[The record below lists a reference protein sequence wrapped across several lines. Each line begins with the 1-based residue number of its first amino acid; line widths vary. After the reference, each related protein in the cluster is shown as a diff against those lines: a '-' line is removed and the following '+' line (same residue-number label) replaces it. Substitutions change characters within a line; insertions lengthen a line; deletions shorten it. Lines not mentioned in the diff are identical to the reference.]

1 MNKLLTKTDFI
12 LYRDCPNDVWV
23 KKHKPEVYE
32 KFEVSEFEQSL
43 AEMGNDVEEL
53 ARGMFPGGYLVER
66 RSEGAQELTK
76 KLISEQKSIIFQAV
90 FTTDKFLAATD
101 VLKWNDGAKK
111 YDIYEIKMSS
121 TEKQEAEDD
130 EEGKPKKVDR
140 KKELQYENDHAFQ
153 TNVVEMCG
161 VLLNK
166 KYLVR
171 LNKAYIKN
179 GDLDFTPGKLFII
192 EDKTNTVDCLKELAL
207 GEMDR
212 AYEYISATSQPAGP
226 CPCYYKGRSAQC
238 TAFSYINP
246 TVPTYS
252 VHDLNRIGNSKKY
265 LMELLDAG
273 IMEIGDVPE
282 DERIFPKEPDKNG
295 KVSKPKKLN
304 QVRVHKSQEPL
315 IDVEAI
321 RKEFDSFVYPLYF
334 LDYETYTTAIPIYD
348 GYHPYQHIV
357 FQYSLHVLKN
367 KNSEPIHLE
376 CLVLGKDPAKDVAKS
391 LSENIGDTG
400 TVISWYKNFENSRN
414 RDLAKLLPEYK
425 DFLLGVVSRTY
436 DLMDIVENQHYVHP
450 GFHGK
455 ASIKK
460 VLPVIAKLTGREE
473 ELSYKKLGVQNGT
486 GAIEAYRQITSGE
499 LIGEAVKEKER
510 QMLEYC
516 KLDTYGM
523 YVIWK
528 HFLDLIS

>member
-1 MNKLLTKTDFI
+1 
-12 LYRDCPNDVWV
+12 VWV
-23 KKHKPEVYE
+23 KKHKPDVYD

-43 AEMGNDVEEL
+43 AEMGNEVEAL

-76 KLISEQKSIIFQAV
+76 KLVSEHKDVIFQAV
-90 FTTDKFLAATD
+90 FATDKFLAATD
-101 VLKWNDGAKK
+101 VLKWNDEAKK

-121 TEKQEAEDD
+121 TEKAEVED
-130 EEGKPKKVDR
+130 EEDGKPRKVDR
-140 KKELQYENDHAFQ
+140 KVETRYEYDLAFQ

-161 VLLNK
+161 VPLNK

-179 GDLDFTPGKLFII
+179 GDLDFTPNKLFII
-192 EDKTNTVDCLKELAL
+192 EDKTEAVDCLRELAL
-207 GEMDR
+207 GEMER
-212 AYEYISATSQPAGP
+212 AYEYLSNPTQPTGP
-226 CPCYYKGRSAQC
+226 CPCYYKGRSAHC

-246 TVPTYS
+246 TVPAYS
-252 VHDLNRIGNSKKY
+252 VHDINRIGSSKKY

-282 DERIFPKEPDKNG
+282 DERLFPKEPDKNG

-315 IDVEAI
+315 IDIEAI
-321 RKEFDSFVYPLYF
+321 KKELNSFVYPLYF

-357 FQYSLHVLKN
+357 FQYSLHVVHD
-367 KNSEPIHLE
+367 KNSAPIHYE
-376 CLVLGKDPAKDVAKS
+376 CLVLGKDPSIDIVKS
-391 LSENIGDTG
+391 LRENIGDIG

-414 RDLAKLLPEYK
+414 RDLAKLLPEFK

-455 ASIKK
+455 SSIKK
-460 VLPVIAKLTGREE
+460 VLPVIAKLMDREE

-486 GAIEAYRQITSGE
+486 GAIEAYRQLSAGE
-499 LIGEAVKEKER
+499 LIGDAAEEKKR

-523 YVIWK
+523 YIICK
-528 HFLDLIS
+528 YFSDLIS